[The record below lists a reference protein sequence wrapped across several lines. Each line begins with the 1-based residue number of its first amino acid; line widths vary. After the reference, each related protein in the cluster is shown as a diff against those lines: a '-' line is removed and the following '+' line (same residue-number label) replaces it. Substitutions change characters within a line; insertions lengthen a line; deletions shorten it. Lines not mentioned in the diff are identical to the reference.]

1 MHKNKFIDFIIT
13 QKCTYR
19 CKYCSQSKG
28 QVAICENASSET
40 IQAFYRL
47 LDKIDKDFEITIT
60 GGEAMLHPD
69 FFGIIKEVK
78 LRGFKIN
85 LITNLSFKIEQYQ
98 KVFDTNRFCYSL
110 YSFETTRTSL
120 NISQDIL
127 LLAYTRLRH
136 MPRM

>member
-1 MHKNKFIDFIIT
+1 MKAIKDKFIDFIIT

-28 QVAICENASSET
+28 QVAICENATSET

-69 FFGIIKEVK
+69 FFEIIKEVK

-98 KVFDTNRFCYSL
+98 KVFEILGDSL
-110 YSFETTRTSL
+110 IR
-120 NISQDIL
+120 
-127 LLAYTRLRH
+127 
-136 MPRM
+136 